1 VRNYFVRIGVML
13 SLVAMLV
20 VMLAGCTR
28 NEAADG
34 GNSAVNSGSNDG
46 AAVNA
51 EGAIMLPAMKLPK
64 GSNSASM
71 DMIGLIVYKGKI
83 YTQTATDVDADRAAD
98 LIGEKLGRTKASIDE
113 WSKQDDYAEEF
124 ASSVGEADVYAV
136 NGYSS
141 EFRIMTYMVH
151 EGVAYAELYECLNG
165 IAVHTGQDIFG
176 QLKLNGNVVQAHYRT
191 HNDWYYSV
199 ENHLAIDDMELMEVF
214 VEELNRTV
222 PMRREHAE
230 AEMGDFRND
239 EKYRELTL
247 RLKDGSQV
255 TLVIIKGGYVRY
267 GNADVFFRMDDP
279 SFERLWEVMTT
290 AADPSEGDAGAG
302 IADGDGK
309 GQTLEEGQAEDTQHA
324 LLSDEEFVEQ
334 AVADMT
340 RFIEL
345 VKAKDAE
352 GVAAYL
358 KRSEFFQ
365 WFNVDLASKV
375 IEGFERNFDL
385 ASLYVAVDKGNIAN
399 SHSPEHQQ
407 FGFILAD
414 KDQTPESLSEYDH
427 SRMVTF
433 RYEQETGQAIPYNAY
448 VRFYPFAESMVEDY
462 VKLIVEDQAA
472 ALSSFLNADD
482 LDIPVWVG
490 EDTIKAYKEL
500 LDMTDP
506 ASISISNDHG
516 FTFTITDGLSKS
528 HTIEIIYGD
537 GLMGIRDKLIPD
549 FPK

>member
-28 NEAADG
+28 NETADG
-34 GNSAVNSGSNDG
+34 GNSAVNGGSNDG
-46 AAVNA
+46 AVVNA
-51 EGAIMLPAMKLPK
+51 EGAIVLPALKLPK

-98 LIGEKLGRTKASIDE
+98 LIGVKLGRTKASIDE

-124 ASSVGEADVYAV
+124 ASSVGEADVYEV
-136 NGYSS
+136 KGYRS
-141 EFRIMTYMVH
+141 EFRIMTYMEH

-165 IAVHTGQDIFG
+165 ITVYTGEDVFG
-176 QLKLNGNVVQAHYRT
+176 QLKLNGNVVQAQYRT
-191 HNDWYYSV
+191 HSDWYYSAL
-199 ENHLAIDDMELMEVF
+199 NHQTIDDMGLIETF
-214 VEELNRTV
+214 VGELNRTV
-222 PMRREHAE
+222 SITREHAE
-230 AEMGDFRND
+230 VELGDFRND
-239 EKYRELTL
+239 DKYRELTL
-247 RLKDGSQV
+247 RLKDGTQV

-267 GNADVFFRMDDP
+267 GNADVYFRMDDP
-279 SFERLWEVMTT
+279 SFERLWGVMTKV
-290 AADPSEGDAGAG
+290 AEPSEGNAGAG
-302 IADGDGK
+302 IADGAGN
-309 GQTLEEGQAEDTQHA
+309 GQVLDEGQAEDTQHA
-324 LLSDEEFVEQ
+324 LLSDEELVEQ

-345 VKAKDAE
+345 VKTKDAV

-358 KRSEFFQ
+358 KRSEFFH

-385 ASLYVAVDKGNIAN
+385 ASLYAAIHKESN
-399 SHSPEHQQ
+399 SHSPVDQQ

-427 SRMVTF
+427 TRMVTF
-433 RYEQETGQAIPYNAY
+433 RYEQETGQPIAYTAY

-472 ALSSFLNADD
+472 ELSSFLNADD

-500 LDMTDP
+500 LDMTNL
-506 ASISISNDHG
+506 ASISITNDYG
-516 FTFTITDGLSKS
+516 FIYTITDSLGKS

-537 GLMGIRDKLIPD
+537 GLMGIRDELIPD